1 MENPPKVN
9 RAVPCSRKAPLDNW
23 RPITLLN
30 SDYKLLASLYAN
42 RLKPCL
48 EEIVSTTQSGFMK
61 GRNISNNIRL
71 VLDLLD
77 YSDLVNEEAL
87 ILFLDFYKAFDTV
100 EHNFMYHTLNYF
112 GFGPTFKNM
121 MHTFYNNISSSVSLS
136 SGTSSRFIVRGG
148 IRQGCPIS
156 PFLFLLVAETLNL
169 YTLHC
174 SQIKGIEI
182 EDFTLTISQLAD
194 DICLFLK
201 NKDQVPVILEALK
214 AVF

>member
-1 MENPPKVN
+1 MFWEDIREVILNVFNECAINGELTESMKQGVITLLPKPN
-9 RAVPCSRKAPLDNW
+9 KDILHLDSW

-42 RLKPCL
+42 RLKPCS

-71 VLDLLD
+71 VLNFLD

-136 SGTSSRFIVRGG
+136 SGTSSRFIVRRG

-156 PFLFLLVAETLNL
+156 PFLFLLVAKTLNL

-174 SQIKGIEI
+174 TQIKRNR
-182 EDFTLTISQLAD
+182 DRRLHF
-194 DICLFLK
+194 
-201 NKDQVPVILEALK
+201 NY
-214 AVF
+214 